1 MNGVRNHTSFLS
13 LSGSFV
19 YQNAFKINPSRHTN
33 QFCSFLLNSILC
45 SECVVFIH
53 WLKDAVQFLE
63 SIHKATSVYVWTLV
77 YEFSFS
83 FLSEI

>member
-19 YQNAFKINPSRHTN
+19 YQNAFKINSSRHTH
-33 QFCSFLLNSILC
+33 QFCSFLLSSILC
-45 SECVVFIH
+45 SQCVVFIH
-53 WLKDAVQFLE
+53 WLKNAVQFLE
-63 SIHKATSVYVWTLV
+63 TVHKATSICVWNLV